1 MNLLNFFKPR
11 PSASVARDRLQIL
24 LAHERT
30 FSGKSDLLARLREE
44 IVAAVTK
51 HVAVD
56 KDQVRIKMDGGDAV
70 STLEIEIEIPTPV
83 ERKEA
88 VNA

>member
-44 IVAAVTK
+44 IVAVVTK
-51 HVAVD
+51 HVAVE
-56 KDQVRIKMDGGDAV
+56 KDQVRIKMDGGEAV
-70 STLEIEIEIPTPV
+70 STLEIEIDIPTPI
-83 ERKEA
+83 EPKLA